1 MVHADITQ
9 IPFADDSFDVIL
21 CSHVLEHV
29 PEDRQAMRELCRVL
43 KPDGWALLLV
53 PISSR
58 RAETYEDATV
68 VAPEDQER
76 LFGQFDHVRIYGK
89 DFKDRLEESGFTVRL
104 EDLRHE
110 LGEVR
115 ARRFGLRERSPHL
128 HLCVKS
134 DVISKRSRGVDLAR
148 AGGGRSNERR
158 NA

>member
-9 IPFADDSFDVIL
+9 IPFVDDSFDVIL

-68 VAPEDQER
+68 VAPEDRER
-76 LFGQFDHVRIYGK
+76 LFGQFDHVRIYGR
-89 DFKDRLEESGFTVRL
+89 DFKDRLEESGFHRET
-104 EDLRHE
+104 
-110 LGEVR
+110 GGSKTR
-115 ARRFGLRERSPHL
+115 AW
-128 HLCVKS
+128 
-134 DVISKRSRGVDLAR
+134 RGTCSEIRLAR
-148 AGGGRSNERR
+148 TLAAPPPLRQVRCYSQTR
-158 NA
+158 AAALI